1 MNCPSCNE
9 INPEDSIFCGNC
21 GNSLESELIC
31 PECGEAN
38 PQDSI
43 YCAECGSLYKPSFEV
58 QPQITIGE
66 PENINPDT
74 NRSQRS
80 LLIIGGI
87 IVAIVVVVFT
97 LTLRPTESDKAEVI
111 KEVAVEVEVIRE
123 VEVTK
128 EVAVEVEVIREVE
141 VTKEVPVEVEVI
153 REVEV
158 IKEVPVEVEVIQE
171 VEVIKEVPVEVEV
184 IQEVEVIKEVPVEV
198 VKEAETKEKH
208 QRYSIASN
216 PTHPLS
222 QTYHDYEIG
231 FSISYPEQWDL
242 VEQNERD
249 VPEWVIPDIE
259 LRNPHGGFIRIE
271 GQKMEGVTLRNFT
284 SDRITNDR
292 NFVAET
298 TEHIEKI
305 PADLTTGIYSRSG
318 EPAQILTA
326 VIDPWVLSIVFINES
341 SSKDE
346 QSTTFMEIIESM
358 EIR

>member
-1 MNCPSCNE
+1 MNCLSCNE

-21 GNSLESELIC
+21 GNSLESKLIC
-31 PECGEAN
+31 PECGVAN

-43 YCAECGSLYKPSFEV
+43 YCAECGSLYKPSLEV

-66 PENINPDT
+66 PENINRNT

-80 LLIIGGI
+80 ILIIGLI
-87 IVAIVVVVFT
+87 ALTTVVVILI
-97 LTLRPTESDKAEVI
+97 LTLRPAEVDKVEAVREVPTEVI
-111 KEVAVEVEVIRE
+111 KEVEVV
-123 VEVTK
+123 K
-128 EVAVEVEVIREVE
+128 EI
-141 VTKEVPVEVEVI
+141 PVENLNAGI
-153 REVEV
+153 D
-158 IKEVPVEVEVIQE
+158 
-171 VEVIKEVPVEVEV
+171 
-184 IQEVEVIKEVPVEV
+184 
-198 VKEAETKEKH
+198 KEAETKEKH
-208 QRYSIASN
+208 QRYSISSN

-259 LRNPHGGFIRIE
+259 LRNPHGGFVRVE

-326 VIDPWVLSIVFINES
+326 VIDPWVLSIVFIDES

>member
-43 YCAECGSLYKPSFEV
+43 YCAECGSLYKPSLEV

-66 PENINPDT
+66 PENINRNT

-80 LLIIGGI
+80 ILIIGLI
-87 IVAIVVVVFT
+87 ALTTVVVILI
-97 LTLRPTESDKAEVI
+97 LTLRPAEVDKVEAVREVPTEVI
-111 KEVAVEVEVIRE
+111 KEVEVV
-123 VEVTK
+123 K
-128 EVAVEVEVIREVE
+128 EI
-141 VTKEVPVEVEVI
+141 PVENLNAGI
-153 REVEV
+153 D
-158 IKEVPVEVEVIQE
+158 
-171 VEVIKEVPVEVEV
+171 
-184 IQEVEVIKEVPVEV
+184 
-198 VKEAETKEKH
+198 KEAETKEKH
-208 QRYSIASN
+208 QRYSISSN

-259 LRNPHGGFIRIE
+259 LRNPHGGFIKIE

>member
-1 MNCPSCNE
+1 MNCLSCNE

-21 GNSLESELIC
+21 GNSLESKLIC
-31 PECGEAN
+31 PECGVSN

-43 YCAECGSLYKPSFEV
+43 YCAECGSLYKPSLEV

-66 PENINPDT
+66 PENINRNT

-80 LLIIGGI
+80 ILIIGLI
-87 IVAIVVVVFT
+87 ALTTVVVILI
-97 LTLRPTESDKAEVI
+97 LTLRPAEVDKVEAVREVPTEVI
-111 KEVAVEVEVIRE
+111 KEVEVV
-123 VEVTK
+123 K
-128 EVAVEVEVIREVE
+128 EI
-141 VTKEVPVEVEVI
+141 PVENLNAGI
-153 REVEV
+153 D
-158 IKEVPVEVEVIQE
+158 
-171 VEVIKEVPVEVEV
+171 
-184 IQEVEVIKEVPVEV
+184 
-198 VKEAETKEKH
+198 KEAETKEKH
-208 QRYSIASN
+208 QRYSISSN

-259 LRNPHGGFIRIE
+259 LRNPHGGFIKIE

>member
-1 MNCPSCNE
+1 MNCLSCNE

-21 GNSLESELIC
+21 GNSLESKLIC
-31 PECGEAN
+31 PECGVAN

-43 YCAECGSLYKPSFEV
+43 YCAECGSLYKPSLEV

-66 PENINPDT
+66 PENINRNT

-80 LLIIGGI
+80 ILIIGLI
-87 IVAIVVVVFT
+87 ALTTVVVILI
-97 LTLRPTESDKAEVI
+97 LTLRPAEVDKVEAVREVPTEVI
-111 KEVAVEVEVIRE
+111 KEVEVV
-123 VEVTK
+123 K
-128 EVAVEVEVIREVE
+128 EI
-141 VTKEVPVEVEVI
+141 P
-153 REVEV
+153 VEV
-158 IKEVPVEVEVIQE
+158 IKEVEVVKEIPVENLNAGID
-171 VEVIKEVPVEVEV
+171 
-184 IQEVEVIKEVPVEV
+184 
-198 VKEAETKEKH
+198 KEAETKEKH
-208 QRYSIASN
+208 QRYSISSN

-259 LRNPHGGFIRIE
+259 LRNPHGGFIKIE

>member
-31 PECGEAN
+31 PECGESN

-58 QPQITIGE
+58 QPQITISE

-97 LTLRPTESDKAEVI
+97 LTLRPTENDKAEVI
-111 KEVAVEVEVIRE
+111 
-123 VEVTK
+123 K

-153 REVEV
+153 R
-158 IKEVPVEVEVIQE
+158 E

-305 PADLTTGIYSRSG
+305 PADLTTGIYSRSD

>member
-1 MNCPSCNE
+1 MNCLSCNE

-31 PECGEAN
+31 PECGVAN

-43 YCAECGSLYKPSFEV
+43 YCAECGSLYKPSLEV

-66 PENINPDT
+66 PENINRNT

-80 LLIIGGI
+80 ILIIGLI
-87 IVAIVVVVFT
+87 ALTTVVVILI
-97 LTLRPTESDKAEVI
+97 LTLRPAEVDKVEAVREVPTEVI
-111 KEVAVEVEVIRE
+111 KEVEVV
-123 VEVTK
+123 K
-128 EVAVEVEVIREVE
+128 EI
-141 VTKEVPVEVEVI
+141 P
-153 REVEV
+153 VEV
-158 IKEVPVEVEVIQE
+158 IKEVEVVKEIPVENLNAGID
-171 VEVIKEVPVEVEV
+171 
-184 IQEVEVIKEVPVEV
+184 
-198 VKEAETKEKH
+198 KEAETKEKH
-208 QRYSIASN
+208 QRYSISSN

-259 LRNPHGGFIRIE
+259 LRNPHGGFIKIE

>member
-1 MNCPSCNE
+1 MGSEMC
-9 INPEDSIFCGNC
+9 IRDS
-21 GNSLESELIC
+21 
-31 PECGEAN
+31 
-38 PQDSI
+38 
-43 YCAECGSLYKPSFEV
+43 
-58 QPQITIGE
+58 
-66 PENINPDT
+66 
-74 NRSQRS
+74 
-80 LLIIGGI
+80 
-87 IVAIVVVVFT
+87 
-97 LTLRPTESDKAEVI
+97 
-111 KEVAVEVEVIRE
+111 
-123 VEVTK
+123 
-128 EVAVEVEVIREVE
+128 
-141 VTKEVPVEVEVI
+141 
-153 REVEV
+153 
-158 IKEVPVEVEVIQE
+158 
-171 VEVIKEVPVEVEV
+171 
-184 IQEVEVIKEVPVEV
+184 
-198 VKEAETKEKH
+198 
-208 QRYSIASN
+208 SN

-259 LRNPHGGFIRIE
+259 LRNPLGGFIRIE

>member
-31 PECGEAN
+31 PECGESN

-58 QPQITIGE
+58 QPQITISE

-97 LTLRPTESDKAEVI
+97 LTLRPTENDKAEVI

-123 VEVTK
+123 VEVT
-128 EVAVEVEVIREVE
+128 
-141 VTKEVPVEVEVI
+141 
-153 REVEV
+153 
-158 IKEVPVEVEVIQE
+158 
-171 VEVIKEVPVEVEV
+171 
-184 IQEVEVIKEVPVEV
+184 KEVPVEV

>member
-128 EVAVEVEVIREVE
+128 EV
-141 VTKEVPVEVEVI
+141 PVEVEVI
-153 REVEV
+153 REDEV
-158 IKEVPVEVEVIQE
+158 N
-171 VEVIKEVPVEVEV
+171 
-184 IQEVEVIKEVPVEV
+184 KEVPVEV

>member
-1 MNCPSCNE
+1 MNCLSCNE

-21 GNSLESELIC
+21 GNSLESKLIC
-31 PECGEAN
+31 PECGVAN

-43 YCAECGSLYKPSFEV
+43 YCAECGSLYKPSLEV
-58 QPQITIGE
+58 QPQIKIGE
-66 PENINPDT
+66 PENINPNT

-87 IVAIVVVVFT
+87 IVAMVVVVLT
-97 LTLRPTESDKAEVI
+97 LTLRPTEIDKAEVI
-111 KEVAVEVEVIRE
+111 KEVPIQIKVIREVEVIKEVPVKVEVIRE

-128 EVAVEVEVIREVE
+128 EVPFKVEVIREVE
-141 VTKEVPVEVEVI
+141 VTKEVPVENLTAGI
-153 REVEV
+153 D
-158 IKEVPVEVEVIQE
+158 
-171 VEVIKEVPVEVEV
+171 
-184 IQEVEVIKEVPVEV
+184 
-198 VKEAETKEKH
+198 KEAETKEKH
-208 QRYSIASN
+208 QRYSISSN

-222 QTYHDYEIG
+222 QTYHDDEIG

-259 LRNPHGGFIRIE
+259 LRNPHGGFVRVE
-271 GQKMEGVTLRNFT
+271 GQKMEGVTLQNFT

-305 PADLTTGIYSRSG
+305 PADLTRGIYSRSG

-326 VIDPWVLSIVFINES
+326 VIDPWVLSIVFVNES
-341 SSKDE
+341 SNKDE

-358 EIR
+358 KIR

>member
-43 YCAECGSLYKPSFEV
+43 YCAECGSLYKRSFEV

-74 NRSQRS
+74 NRAQRS

-97 LTLRPTESDKAEVI
+97 LTLMPTESDKAKVI
-111 KEVAVEVEVIRE
+111 
-123 VEVTK
+123 K

-158 IKEVPVEVEVIQE
+158 IKEVPVEV
-171 VEVIKEVPVEVEV
+171 
-184 IQEVEVIKEVPVEV
+184 

-216 PTHPLS
+216 PTRPLS

-305 PADLTTGIYSRSG
+305 PADLTTGIYSRSR

>member
-31 PECGEAN
+31 PECGESN

-74 NRSQRS
+74 NRAQRS

-97 LTLRPTESDKAEVI
+97 LTLMPTESDKAEVI

-128 EVAVEVEVIREVE
+128 EVPVEVEVIREVEVTKEVPVEVEVIREVE

-158 IKEVPVEVEVIQE
+158 IKEVPVEV
-171 VEVIKEVPVEVEV
+171 
-184 IQEVEVIKEVPVEV
+184 

-216 PTHPLS
+216 PTRPLS

-259 LRNPHGGFIRIE
+259 IRNPHGGFIRIE

-298 TEHIEKI
+298 TKHIEKI
-305 PADLTTGIYSRSG
+305 PADLTTGIYSRSR

>member
-31 PECGEAN
+31 PECGEAK

-43 YCAECGSLYKPSFEV
+43 YCAECGSLYKPSLEV

-66 PENINPDT
+66 PENINPNT

-87 IVAIVVVVFT
+87 IVAMSVVVLT
-97 LTLRPTESDKAEVI
+97 LTLRPTEIDKAEVI
-111 KEVAVEVEVIRE
+111 KEVPIQIEMIRE
-123 VEVTK
+123 VEVIK
-128 EVAVEVEVIREVE
+128 EVPVEVEVIREVE

-158 IKEVPVEVEVIQE
+158 TKEVPVENLNAGID
-171 VEVIKEVPVEVEV
+171 
-184 IQEVEVIKEVPVEV
+184 
-198 VKEAETKEKH
+198 KEAETKEKH
-208 QRYSIASN
+208 QRYSISSN

-222 QTYHDYEIG
+222 QTYHDDEIG

-259 LRNPHGGFIRIE
+259 LRNPHGGFIKIE

-326 VIDPWVLSIVFINES
+326 VIDPWVLSIVFVNES
-341 SSKDE
+341 SNKDE
-346 QSTTFMEIIESM
+346 QSTTFMEIIESIK
-358 EIR
+358 IR

>member
-21 GNSLESELIC
+21 GNSLESELLC

-43 YCAECGSLYKPSFEV
+43 YCAECGSLYKPSLEV

-66 PENINPDT
+66 PENINPNT

-87 IVAIVVVVFT
+87 IVAMVVVVLT
-97 LTLRPTESDKAEVI
+97 LTLRPTEIDKAEVI
-111 KEVAVEVEVIRE
+111 KEVPIQIKVIREVEVIKEVPVEVEVIRE

-128 EVAVEVEVIREVE
+128 EVPFKVEVIREVE

-158 IKEVPVEVEVIQE
+158 VKEIPVENLTAGID
-171 VEVIKEVPVEVEV
+171 
-184 IQEVEVIKEVPVEV
+184 
-198 VKEAETKEKH
+198 KEAETKEKH
-208 QRYSIASN
+208 QRYSISSN

-222 QTYHDYEIG
+222 QTYHDDEIG

-259 LRNPHGGFIRIE
+259 LRNPHGGFVRVE
-271 GQKMEGVTLRNFT
+271 GQKMEGVTLQNFT

-305 PADLTTGIYSRSG
+305 PADLTRGIYSRSG

-326 VIDPWVLSIVFINES
+326 VIDPWVLSIVFVNES
-341 SSKDE
+341 SNKDE

-358 EIR
+358 KIR

>member
-1 MNCPSCNE
+1 MNCLSCNE

-21 GNSLESELIC
+21 GNSLESKLIC
-31 PECGEAN
+31 PECGVAN

-43 YCAECGSLYKPSFEV
+43 YCAECGSLYKPSLEV

-66 PENINPDT
+66 PENINRNT

-80 LLIIGGI
+80 ILIIGLI
-87 IVAIVVVVFT
+87 ALTTVVVILI
-97 LTLRPTESDKAEVI
+97 LTLRPAEVDKVEAVREVPTEVI
-111 KEVAVEVEVIRE
+111 KEVEVV
-123 VEVTK
+123 K
-128 EVAVEVEVIREVE
+128 EI
-141 VTKEVPVEVEVI
+141 PVENLNAGI
-153 REVEV
+153 D
-158 IKEVPVEVEVIQE
+158 
-171 VEVIKEVPVEVEV
+171 
-184 IQEVEVIKEVPVEV
+184 
-198 VKEAETKEKH
+198 KEAETKEKH
-208 QRYSIASN
+208 QRYSISSN

-259 LRNPHGGFIRIE
+259 LRNPHGGFIKIE

>member
-1 MNCPSCNE
+1 MGLRKISVFAVLMLSAFSMACASNDES
-9 INPEDSIFCGNC
+9 DLLQLQATVLAL
-21 GNSLESELIC
+21 SLEEKSQQPLPTYTPLPTYIPVLPPT
-31 PECGEAN
+31 PET
-38 PQDSI
+38 I
-43 YCAECGSLYKPSFEV
+43 FVEV
-58 QPQITIGE
+58 PI
-66 PENINPDT
+66 
-74 NRSQRS
+74 
-80 LLIIGGI
+80 
-87 IVAIVVVVFT
+87 
-97 LTLRPTESDKAEVI
+97 EVI
-111 KEVAVEVEVIRE
+111 KEIELAPEIVERVVVE
-123 VEVTK
+123 
-128 EVAVEVEVIREVE
+128 
-141 VTKEVPVEVEVI
+141 
-153 REVEV
+153 EVEV
-158 IKEVPVEVEVIQE
+158 IKEV
-171 VEVIKEVPVEVEV
+171 
-184 IQEVEVIKEVPVEV
+184 EVEVIKEVPVEV

>member
-21 GNSLESELIC
+21 GNSLESDLIC

-43 YCAECGSLYKPSFEV
+43 YCAECGSLYKPSLEV
-58 QPQITIGE
+58 PAQITIGE
-66 PENINPDT
+66 PENINLNT

-87 IVAIVVVVFT
+87 IVAMVVVVFT
-97 LTLRPTESDKAEVI
+97 LTLRPTEIDKAEVI
-111 KEVAVEVEVIRE
+111 KEVPIQIEVIRE
-123 VEVTK
+123 VEVIK
-128 EVAVEVEVIREVE
+128 EVPVEVEVIREVE

-158 IKEVPVEVEVIQE
+158 VKEIPVENLNADID
-171 VEVIKEVPVEVEV
+171 
-184 IQEVEVIKEVPVEV
+184 
-198 VKEAETKEKH
+198 KEAETKEKH
-208 QRYSIASN
+208 QRYSISSN
-216 PTHPLS
+216 TTRPLS

-305 PADLTTGIYSRSG
+305 PADLTTGIYSRSD

>member
-21 GNSLESELIC
+21 GNSLESDLIC

-43 YCAECGSLYKPSFEV
+43 YCAECGSLYKPSLEV
-58 QPQITIGE
+58 PPQITIGE
-66 PENINPDT
+66 PENINLNT

-87 IVAIVVVVFT
+87 IVAMVVVVFT
-97 LTLRPTESDKAEVI
+97 LTLRPTEIDKAEVI
-111 KEVAVEVEVIRE
+111 KEVPIQIEVIRE
-123 VEVTK
+123 VEVIK
-128 EVAVEVEVIREVE
+128 EVPVEVEVIREVE
-141 VTKEVPVEVEVI
+141 VTKEVPVEVV
-153 REVEV
+153 
-158 IKEVPVEVEVIQE
+158 KEIPVENLNADID
-171 VEVIKEVPVEVEV
+171 
-184 IQEVEVIKEVPVEV
+184 
-198 VKEAETKEKH
+198 KEAETKEKH
-208 QRYSIASN
+208 QRYSISSN
-216 PTHPLS
+216 PTRPLS

-249 VPEWVIPDIE
+249 LPEWVIPDIE
-259 LRNPHGGFIRIE
+259 VRNPHGGFIRIE

>member
-1 MNCPSCNE
+1 MNCLSCNE

-21 GNSLESELIC
+21 GNSLESKLIC
-31 PECGEAN
+31 PECGVAN

-43 YCAECGSLYKPSFEV
+43 YCAECGSLYKPSLEV

-66 PENINPDT
+66 PENINRNT

-80 LLIIGGI
+80 ILIIGLI
-87 IVAIVVVVFT
+87 ALTTVVVILI
-97 LTLRPTESDKAEVI
+97 LTLRPAEVDKVEAVREVPTEVI
-111 KEVAVEVEVIRE
+111 KEVEVV
-123 VEVTK
+123 K
-128 EVAVEVEVIREVE
+128 EI
-141 VTKEVPVEVEVI
+141 PVENLNAGI
-153 REVEV
+153 D
-158 IKEVPVEVEVIQE
+158 
-171 VEVIKEVPVEVEV
+171 
-184 IQEVEVIKEVPVEV
+184 
-198 VKEAETKEKH
+198 KEAETKEKH
-208 QRYSIASN
+208 QRYSISSN

-242 VEQNERD
+242 VEQNKRE

-259 LRNPHGGFIRIE
+259 LRNPLGGFIRIE

>member
-1 MNCPSCNE
+1 MNCLSCNE

-21 GNSLESELIC
+21 GNSLESKLIC
-31 PECGEAN
+31 PECGVSN

-43 YCAECGSLYKPSFEV
+43 YCAECGSLYKPSLEV

-66 PENINPDT
+66 PENINRNT

-80 LLIIGGI
+80 ILIIGLI
-87 IVAIVVVVFT
+87 ALTTVVVILI
-97 LTLRPTESDKAEVI
+97 LTLRPAEVDKVEAVREVPTEVI
-111 KEVAVEVEVIRE
+111 KEVEVV
-123 VEVTK
+123 K
-128 EVAVEVEVIREVE
+128 EI
-141 VTKEVPVEVEVI
+141 P
-153 REVEV
+153 VEV
-158 IKEVPVEVEVIQE
+158 IKEVEVVKEIPVENLNAGID
-171 VEVIKEVPVEVEV
+171 
-184 IQEVEVIKEVPVEV
+184 
-198 VKEAETKEKH
+198 KEAETKEKH
-208 QRYSIASN
+208 QRYSISSN

-259 LRNPHGGFIRIE
+259 LRNPHGGFIKIE

>member
-128 EVAVEVEVIREVE
+128 EV
-141 VTKEVPVEVEVI
+141 PVEVEVI
-153 REVEV
+153 R
-158 IKEVPVEVEVIQE
+158 
-171 VEVIKEVPVEVEV
+171 
-184 IQEVEVIKEVPVEV
+184 EVEVIKEVPVEV

-259 LRNPHGGFIRIE
+259 LRNPLGGFIRIE

>member
-1 MNCPSCNE
+1 MNCLSCNE
-9 INPEDSIFCGNC
+9 LNPEDSIFCGNC
-21 GNSLESELIC
+21 GNSLESKLIC

-43 YCAECGSLYKPSFEV
+43 YCAECGSLYKPSLEV

-66 PENINPDT
+66 PENINRNT

-80 LLIIGGI
+80 ILIIGLI
-87 IVAIVVVVFT
+87 ALTTVVVILI
-97 LTLRPTESDKAEVI
+97 LTLRPAEVDKVEAVREVPTEVI
-111 KEVAVEVEVIRE
+111 KEVEVV
-123 VEVTK
+123 K
-128 EVAVEVEVIREVE
+128 EI
-141 VTKEVPVEVEVI
+141 PVENLNAGI
-153 REVEV
+153 D
-158 IKEVPVEVEVIQE
+158 
-171 VEVIKEVPVEVEV
+171 
-184 IQEVEVIKEVPVEV
+184 
-198 VKEAETKEKH
+198 KEAETKEKH
-208 QRYSIASN
+208 QRYSISSN

-249 VPEWVIPDIE
+249 VPEWVTPDIE
-259 LRNPHGGFIRIE
+259 LRNPHGGFIKIE

>member
-1 MNCPSCNE
+1 MNCLSCNE

-128 EVAVEVEVIREVE
+128 EV
-141 VTKEVPVEVEVI
+141 PVEVEVI
-153 REVEV
+153 R
-158 IKEVPVEVEVIQE
+158 
-171 VEVIKEVPVEVEV
+171 
-184 IQEVEVIKEVPVEV
+184 EVEVIKEVPVEV

-305 PADLTTGIYSRSG
+305 PADLTTGIYSRSD

>member
-43 YCAECGSLYKPSFEV
+43 YCAECGSLYKRSFEV

-128 EVAVEVEVIREVE
+128 EV
-141 VTKEVPVEVEVI
+141 PVEVEVI
-153 REVEV
+153 R
-158 IKEVPVEVEVIQE
+158 
-171 VEVIKEVPVEVEV
+171 
-184 IQEVEVIKEVPVEV
+184 EVEVIKEVPVEV

-216 PTHPLS
+216 PTRPLS

-305 PADLTTGIYSRSG
+305 PADLTTGIYSRSR

>member
-1 MNCPSCNE
+1 MNCLRCNE

-43 YCAECGSLYKPSFEV
+43 YCAECGSLYKPSLEV

-66 PENINPDT
+66 PENINRNT

-80 LLIIGGI
+80 ILIIGLI
-87 IVAIVVVVFT
+87 ALTTVVVILI
-97 LTLRPTESDKAEVI
+97 LTLRPAEVD
-111 KEVAVEVEVIRE
+111 KVEVV
-123 VEVTK
+123 
-128 EVAVEVEVIREVE
+128 
-141 VTKEVPVEVEVI
+141 KEVPVEVI
-153 REVEV
+153 KEVEV
-158 IKEVPVEVEVIQE
+158 VKEIPVENLNAGID
-171 VEVIKEVPVEVEV
+171 
-184 IQEVEVIKEVPVEV
+184 
-198 VKEAETKEKH
+198 KEAETKEKH
-208 QRYSIASN
+208 QRYSISSN

-259 LRNPHGGFIRIE
+259 LRNPLGGFIRIE

>member
-1 MNCPSCNE
+1 MNCLSCNE

-21 GNSLESELIC
+21 GNSLESKLIC
-31 PECGEAN
+31 PECGVSN

-43 YCAECGSLYKPSFEV
+43 YCAECGSLYKPSLEV

-66 PENINPDT
+66 PENINRNT

-80 LLIIGGI
+80 ILIIGLI
-87 IVAIVVVVFT
+87 ALTTVVVILI
-97 LTLRPTESDKAEVI
+97 LTLRPAEVDKVEAVREVPTEVI
-111 KEVAVEVEVIRE
+111 KEVEVV
-123 VEVTK
+123 K
-128 EVAVEVEVIREVE
+128 EI
-141 VTKEVPVEVEVI
+141 PVENLNAGI
-153 REVEV
+153 D
-158 IKEVPVEVEVIQE
+158 
-171 VEVIKEVPVEVEV
+171 
-184 IQEVEVIKEVPVEV
+184 
-198 VKEAETKEKH
+198 KEAETKEKH
-208 QRYSIASN
+208 QRYSISSN

-259 LRNPHGGFIRIE
+259 LRNPHGGFIRKE
-271 GQKMEGVTLRNFT
+271 CQKMEGVTLRNFT

>member
-43 YCAECGSLYKPSFEV
+43 YCAECGSLYKRSFEV

-74 NRSQRS
+74 NRAQRS

-128 EVAVEVEVIREVE
+128 EV
-141 VTKEVPVEVEVI
+141 PVEVEVI
-153 REVEV
+153 R
-158 IKEVPVEVEVIQE
+158 
-171 VEVIKEVPVEVEV
+171 
-184 IQEVEVIKEVPVEV
+184 EVEVIKEVPVEV

>member
-1 MNCPSCNE
+1 MNCLSCNE

-21 GNSLESELIC
+21 GNSLESKLIC
-31 PECGEAN
+31 PECGVAN

-43 YCAECGSLYKPSFEV
+43 YCAECGSLYKPSLEV

-66 PENINPDT
+66 PENINRNT

-80 LLIIGGI
+80 ILIIGLI
-87 IVAIVVVVFT
+87 ALTTVVVILI
-97 LTLRPTESDKAEVI
+97 LTLRPAEVDKVEAVREVPTEVI
-111 KEVAVEVEVIRE
+111 KEVEVV
-123 VEVTK
+123 K
-128 EVAVEVEVIREVE
+128 EI
-141 VTKEVPVEVEVI
+141 PVENLNAGI
-153 REVEV
+153 D
-158 IKEVPVEVEVIQE
+158 
-171 VEVIKEVPVEVEV
+171 
-184 IQEVEVIKEVPVEV
+184 
-198 VKEAETKEKH
+198 KEAETKEKH
-208 QRYSIASN
+208 QRYSISSN

-259 LRNPHGGFIRIE
+259 LRNPLGGFIRIE

>member
-1 MNCPSCNE
+1 MNCLSCNE

-21 GNSLESELIC
+21 GNSLESKLIC
-31 PECGEAN
+31 PECGVAN

-43 YCAECGSLYKPSFEV
+43 YCAECGSLYKPSLEV

-66 PENINPDT
+66 PENINRNT

-80 LLIIGGI
+80 ILIIGLI
-87 IVAIVVVVFT
+87 ALTTVVVILI
-97 LTLRPTESDKAEVI
+97 LTLRPAEVDKVEAVREVPTEVI
-111 KEVAVEVEVIRE
+111 KEVEVV
-123 VEVTK
+123 K
-128 EVAVEVEVIREVE
+128 EVL
-141 VTKEVPVEVEVI
+141 
-153 REVEV
+153 VEV
-158 IKEVPVEVEVIQE
+158 IKEVEVVKEIPVENLNAGID
-171 VEVIKEVPVEVEV
+171 
-184 IQEVEVIKEVPVEV
+184 
-198 VKEAETKEKH
+198 KEAETKEKH
-208 QRYSIASN
+208 QRYSISSN

-259 LRNPHGGFIRIE
+259 LRNPLGGFIRIE

>member
-1 MNCPSCNE
+1 MNCLSCNE

-21 GNSLESELIC
+21 GNSLESKLIC
-31 PECGEAN
+31 PECGVAN

-43 YCAECGSLYKPSFEV
+43 YCAECGSLYKPSLEV

-66 PENINPDT
+66 PENINSNT

-87 IVAIVVVVFT
+87 IVAMVVVVST
-97 LTLRPTESDKAEVI
+97 LTLRPTEIDKAEVI
-111 KEVAVEVEVIRE
+111 KEIP
-123 VEVTK
+123 
-128 EVAVEVEVIREVE
+128 IQI
-141 VTKEVPVEVEVI
+141 EVI

-171 VEVIKEVPVEVEV
+171 VEVTKEVPVKVEVIREVEVVKEVPVEVEV
-184 IQEVEVIKEVPVEV
+184 IREVEV

-208 QRYSIASN
+208 QRYSISSN

-259 LRNPHGGFIRIE
+259 LRNPLGGFIRIE

>member
-1 MNCPSCNE
+1 MNCLSCNE

-21 GNSLESELIC
+21 GNSLESKLIC
-31 PECGEAN
+31 PECGVSN

-43 YCAECGSLYKPSFEV
+43 YCAECGSLYKPSLEV

-66 PENINPDT
+66 PENINRNT

-80 LLIIGGI
+80 ILIIGLI
-87 IVAIVVVVFT
+87 ALTTVVVILI
-97 LTLRPTESDKAEVI
+97 LTLRPAEVDKVEAVREVPTEVI
-111 KEVAVEVEVIRE
+111 KEVEVV
-123 VEVTK
+123 K
-128 EVAVEVEVIREVE
+128 EI
-141 VTKEVPVEVEVI
+141 P
-153 REVEV
+153 VEV
-158 IKEVPVEVEVIQE
+158 IKEVEVVKEIPVENLNAGID
-171 VEVIKEVPVEVEV
+171 
-184 IQEVEVIKEVPVEV
+184 
-198 VKEAETKEKH
+198 KEAETKEKH
-208 QRYSIASN
+208 QRYSISSN

>member
-1 MNCPSCNE
+1 MNCLSCNE

-21 GNSLESELIC
+21 GNSLESKLIC
-31 PECGEAN
+31 PECGVAN

-43 YCAECGSLYKPSFEV
+43 YCAECGSLYKPSLEV

-66 PENINPDT
+66 PENINRNT

-80 LLIIGGI
+80 ILIIGLI
-87 IVAIVVVVFT
+87 ALTTVVVILI
-97 LTLRPTESDKAEVI
+97 LTLRPAEVDKVEAVREVPTEVI
-111 KEVAVEVEVIRE
+111 KEVEVVKEIPVEVI
-123 VEVTK
+123 K
-128 EVAVEVEVIREVE
+128 EI
-141 VTKEVPVEVEVI
+141 
-153 REVEV
+153 EV
-158 IKEVPVEVEVIQE
+158 IKEVPVEVIKEVE
-171 VEVIKEVPVEVEV
+171 VVKEVLVEVIKEVEVVKEIPVENLNAG
-184 IQEVEVIKEVPVEV
+184 ID
-198 VKEAETKEKH
+198 KEAETKEKH
-208 QRYSIASN
+208 QRYSISSN

>member
-1 MNCPSCNE
+1 M
-9 INPEDSIFCGNC
+9 
-21 GNSLESELIC
+21 
-31 PECGEAN
+31 
-38 PQDSI
+38 
-43 YCAECGSLYKPSFEV
+43 
-58 QPQITIGE
+58 
-66 PENINPDT
+66 
-74 NRSQRS
+74 
-80 LLIIGGI
+80 
-87 IVAIVVVVFT
+87 
-97 LTLRPTESDKAEVI
+97 I
-111 KEVAVEVEVIRE
+111 KEVEVV
-123 VEVTK
+123 K
-128 EVAVEVEVIREVE
+128 EI
-141 VTKEVPVEVEVI
+141 PVENLNAGI
-153 REVEV
+153 D
-158 IKEVPVEVEVIQE
+158 
-171 VEVIKEVPVEVEV
+171 
-184 IQEVEVIKEVPVEV
+184 
-198 VKEAETKEKH
+198 KEAETKEKH
-208 QRYSIASN
+208 QRYSISSN

-259 LRNPHGGFIRIE
+259 LRNPHGGFIKIE

>member
-1 MNCPSCNE
+1 MNCLSCNE

-21 GNSLESELIC
+21 GNSLESKLIC
-31 PECGEAN
+31 PECGVSN

-43 YCAECGSLYKPSFEV
+43 YCAECGSLYKPSLEV

-66 PENINPDT
+66 PENINRNT

-80 LLIIGGI
+80 ILIIGLI
-87 IVAIVVVVFT
+87 ALTTVVVILI
-97 LTLRPTESDKAEVI
+97 LTLRPAEVDKVEAVREVPTEVI
-111 KEVAVEVEVIRE
+111 KEVEVV
-123 VEVTK
+123 
-128 EVAVEVEVIREVE
+128 
-141 VTKEVPVEVEVI
+141 KEVPVEVI
-153 REVEV
+153 KEVEV
-158 IKEVPVEVEVIQE
+158 VKEIPVENLNAGID
-171 VEVIKEVPVEVEV
+171 
-184 IQEVEVIKEVPVEV
+184 
-198 VKEAETKEKH
+198 KEAETKEKH
-208 QRYSIASN
+208 QRYSISSN

-259 LRNPHGGFIRIE
+259 LRNPLGGFIRIE

>member
-43 YCAECGSLYKPSFEV
+43 YCAECGSLYKRSFEV

-74 NRSQRS
+74 NRAQRS

-111 KEVAVEVEVIRE
+111 KEVP
-123 VEVTK
+123 
-128 EVAVEVEVIREVE
+128 VEVEVIREVE

-153 REVEV
+153 R
-158 IKEVPVEVEVIQE
+158 
-171 VEVIKEVPVEVEV
+171 
-184 IQEVEVIKEVPVEV
+184 EVEVIKEVPVEV

>member
-128 EVAVEVEVIREVE
+128 EV
-141 VTKEVPVEVEVI
+141 PVEVEVI
-153 REVEV
+153 R
-158 IKEVPVEVEVIQE
+158 E

>member
-1 MNCPSCNE
+1 MNCLSCNE

-43 YCAECGSLYKPSFEV
+43 YCAECGSLYKPSLEV

-66 PENINPDT
+66 PENINRNT

-80 LLIIGGI
+80 ILIIGLI
-87 IVAIVVVVFT
+87 ALTTVVVILI
-97 LTLRPTESDKAEVI
+97 LTLRPAEVDKVEAVREVPTEVI
-111 KEVAVEVEVIRE
+111 KEVEVV
-123 VEVTK
+123 K
-128 EVAVEVEVIREVE
+128 EI
-141 VTKEVPVEVEVI
+141 PVENLNAGI
-153 REVEV
+153 D
-158 IKEVPVEVEVIQE
+158 
-171 VEVIKEVPVEVEV
+171 
-184 IQEVEVIKEVPVEV
+184 
-198 VKEAETKEKH
+198 KEAETKEKH
-208 QRYSIASN
+208 QRYSISSN

-259 LRNPHGGFIRIE
+259 LRNPLGGFIRIE